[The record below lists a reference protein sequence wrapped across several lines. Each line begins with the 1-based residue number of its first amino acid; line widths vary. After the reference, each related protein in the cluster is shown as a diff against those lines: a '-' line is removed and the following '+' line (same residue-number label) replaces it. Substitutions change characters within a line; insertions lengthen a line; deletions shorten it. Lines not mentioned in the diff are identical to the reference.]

1 MQSEYFMHKEIFE
14 TPEVLERIHRNRKR
28 TEKVFEQI
36 AQFTP
41 LSVMAVS
48 RGTSDNA
55 ATFGRYAIEYAAGLP
70 VSLAAFSLYT
80 WYGRYPNLKST
91 LIIGIS
97 QSGETEDV
105 CKVVRIANKEGA
117 LTLGIT
123 NTRGSTLHKE
133 SKLSL
138 LLGAGEERSIAAT
151 KTYSATL
158 MVLSELAVLFGA
170 KADFGKL
177 IRGVKSVLKREKEI
191 YEIAERYRFAN
202 DFISIGRGFNYATSN
217 ETALKMRETSQMN
230 AVSFSAIDFLHGPLA
245 SLTPLIPAV
254 FFIPDD
260 ETFRSNVE
268 VLKKIKEKGG
278 DVLVVSDVKSALEM
292 GDVSFEIPHQDTLY
306 YPIVNIMFAQL
317 LAYSIAVT
325 KKKNPD
331 KPQFLHK
338 ITRGV

>member
-1 MQSEYFMHKEIFE
+1 MQSEYFMYKEIFE
-14 TPEVLERIHRNRKR
+14 TPAVLERIRKNRESTR
-28 TEKVFEQI
+28 KVFERI
-36 AQFTP
+36 AEFNP
-41 LSVMAVS
+41 SSVMAVS

-55 ATFGRYAIEYAAGLP
+55 ATFGRYAIEYAAGLH

-80 WYGRYPNLKST
+80 WYGRYPNLKNT
-91 LIIGIS
+91 LVLGIS

-123 NTRGSTLHKE
+123 NTEGSTLQKE
-133 SKLSL
+133 STLSL
-138 LLGAGEERSIAAT
+138 LLNAGEERSIAAT

-158 MVLSELAVLFGA
+158 MVLSELATLFGVE
-170 KADFGKL
+170 ADFDRL
-177 IRGVKSVLKREKEI
+177 ISGVESVLKREKEI

-202 DFISIGRGFNYATSN
+202 DFIAIGRGFNYATSD
-217 ETALKMRETSQMN
+217 ETALKMRETSQIN

-245 SLTPLIPAV
+245 SLTPLIPV
-254 FFIPDD
+254 IFFIPRD
-260 ETFRSNVE
+260 ETFRSNME
-268 VLKKIKEKGG
+268 VLDKIKEKGG
-278 DVLVVSDVKSALEM
+278 DVLVVSDAKEALSR
-292 GDVSFEIPHQDTLY
+292 GDVSFEISREDTLY
-306 YPIVNIMFAQL
+306 YPIVNIVFAQL
-317 LAYSIAVT
+317 LAYGIAVV